1 MMSGNNGNSEQRK
14 LFVLRR
20 ACLLG
25 RVTRAQ
31 VIQAFGVV
39 GDSARR
45 DLQAAAEQWPD
56 YLTYVPSQGIRVQ
69 PFASPPEAASSTTFL
84 NLMQNGAPA
93 HALGLTR
100 FEPTFSSHV
109 PRFIYQGPEDR
120 QLIMVLFKACLA
132 RTPIDIEYVSLRL
145 GEIRKTRTVLPLELE
160 LLGQQ
165 WRLVAHDIDV
175 RQKQVGSEQKTF
187 VLARILNAQLHQPLH
202 GKRLKS
208 ARGTRLEPMQ
218 LQVERAERDYQVTLN
233 RRLTNDQIE
242 AVMREFALTRKGDVY
257 VIRMPER
264 NLVEFKRDHC
274 ARPVLP
280 DDDNELKDYVLPLFE
295 SIRPYATR

>member
-1 MMSGNNGNSEQRK
+1 MNSANIGNFEDRK
-14 LFVLRR
+14 LFILRR

-31 VIQAFGVV
+31 VMQAFGVA

-56 YLTYVPSQGIRVQ
+56 YLAYIPSQGVHVQ
-69 PFASPPEAASSTTFL
+69 PFATPPEAASSTVFL

-100 FEPTFSSHV
+100 FEPTFSSRV
-109 PRFIYQGPEDR
+109 PRFVYQGPENQ
-120 QLIMVLFKACLA
+120 QLIVALFKACLA
-132 RTPIDIEYVSLRL
+132 RAPIDIEYVSLRL
-145 GEIRKTRTVLPLELE
+145 GETRKTRTVLPLELE

-175 RQKQVGSEQKTF
+175 RNKHVGTEQKTF
-187 VLARILNAQLHQPLH
+187 VLARILNVQLHLPLH

-208 ARGTRLEPMQ
+208 AVGVRLEPKQ
-218 LQVERAERDYQVTLN
+218 LQVERTERDYQVTLN
-233 RRLTNDQIE
+233 RRLTSDQIE
-242 AVMREFALTRKGDVY
+242 AVVREFALTPKGGVY
-257 VIRMPER
+257 VIRMAER

-280 DDDNELKDYVLPLFE
+280 DDNNELKDYVLPLFE
-295 SIRPYATR
+295 NIRPYAAR